1 MGKQSSIS
9 VVIPNYCGQSLLEK
23 YLPYLLS
30 ALNSSKQVSS
40 YEVIIVDD
48 ASLDNSVTFLETFYP
63 NILLLQ
69 NEKNVGF
76 SQTIN
81 KGIFAAT
88 KNFIFVL
95 NNEGLLFGNP
105 QRRSHCK
112 RRQCECKERKPADD
126 HEVRSR

>member
-69 NEKNVGF
+69 NEKN
-76 SQTIN
+76 
-81 KGIFAAT
+81 
-88 KNFIFVL
+88 
-95 NNEGLLFGNP
+95 GNP
-105 QRRSHCK
+105 LTITERGFLLCLK
-112 RRQCECKERKPADD
+112 RKKNRFA
-126 HEVRSR
+126 